1 MPVQTD
7 LTSDRLGA
15 LVTCSGLV
23 TGEDLVE
30 ANALVV
36 ACVNCHYQ
44 LWDFSA
50 ISQVQVSADAIHRLA
65 LQDSDIPEWSSL
77 EKIAVV
83 GADESVEELTRVY
96 ELYSAAWIGRRRPYE
111 VRQFSTRKAAE
122 LWLESPLN
130 D

>member
-7 LTSDRLGA
+7 LTSDRLGVI
-15 LVTCSGLV
+15 VTCSGLV

-30 ANALVV
+30 ANAQVG
-36 ACVNCHYQ
+36 ACVNCQYQ

-65 LQDSDIPEWSSL
+65 LQDADIPEWSSL

-96 ELYSAAWIGRRRPYE
+96 ELYSAAWIGRRRRYE

-122 LWLESPLN
+122 RWLAMPL
-130 D
+130 DD

>member
-7 LTSDRLGA
+7 LTSDRLGVI
-15 LVTCSGLV
+15 VTCSGLV
-23 TGEDLVE
+23 TGKDLVE
-30 ANALVV
+30 ANAQVV
-36 ACVNCHYQ
+36 ACVNCQYQ

-83 GADESVEELTRVY
+83 GADDSVDELTRVY
-96 ELYSAAWIGRRRPYE
+96 ELYSSALIGRRRAYE
-111 VRQFSTRKAAE
+111 VRRFRTRKAAE
-122 LWLESPLN
+122 LWLETPLKN
-130 D
+130 

>member
-7 LTSDRLGA
+7 LTSDRLGVI
-15 LVTCSGLV
+15 VTCSGLV
-23 TGEDLVE
+23 TGKDLVE
-30 ANALVV
+30 ANAQVV
-36 ACVNCHYQ
+36 ACVNCQYQ

-50 ISQVQVSADAIHRLA
+50 ISEVQVSADAIHRLA

-83 GADESVEELTRVY
+83 GADDSVDELTRVY
-96 ELYSAAWIGRRRPYE
+96 ELYSSAWIGRRRAYE

-122 LWLESPLN
+122 AWLVAPLSN
-130 D
+130 